1 MCVQNPLVVQHIER
15 IFLWVNADLAW
26 KKTVAPFLGFLFFRK
41 SIHNKSGSFTP
52 YLFKINEMKNI
63 LIALLLVYTVL
74 GHAQTPTPSI
84 SIVPSWERLDGPS
97 AYVSKYAQHGNVL
110 FAASEEA
117 LFTSIDGGL
126 QWEYNTAFGRKRIRQ
141 MFAHSAGVVVI
152 ANETKVLDPE
162 SPFPSLETH
171 QVYYST
177 DHGISWT
184 KGLVFAQ
191 EPESFW
197 ANNPKEI
204 IAKNDSVLAFTY
216 EYYPS
221 LVFTPQFQNWVSTD
235 FGASWEMPF
244 TGATMLNGNQD
255 TFSFIRLVNSQLEGG
270 YSGKDDFSEIHS
282 VSLQGTPATS
292 ATILK
297 TVYQNGNFYLFLKD
311 KTLWYSADQGT
322 TWNQVFLAADGTLNE
337 VIWGNPHFFLR
348 TENGVFRG
356 TLQAPSALEQVYG
369 GEQSI
374 LPSCKTF
381 TPLASGYWG
390 NTHLNQSIFSPDNGL
405 NWVPRSAGLSS
416 KVIDLRMECGHILAR
431 SGGKLSEVA
440 GWFEE
445 TGQNNLWE
453 LSTAAE
459 DYPPFS
465 YLRWEFNG
473 ITYRYNPPFL
483 YRSED
488 CDTTWETVPISFG
501 AAPSTMLQ
509 LDGRL
514 YIQSEL
520 DYQVFTGDSLG
531 LIWETKNTPEI
542 FYNFWSA
549 GNYLFG
555 QVQNE
560 LYRSEDGGDSWE
572 TFQIPL
578 IPSRISSH
586 GDHLFAVEHNGMG
599 TETGIYRSSDFGE
612 TWVKTCEFPAVN
624 GSKKATIPSIS
635 KGLIWLH
642 FDHALYL
649 SDDEGETW
657 AAILQTP
664 FSKRVIITENFNS
677 RDTFI
682 DQASRYFVQEDQLY
696 ALSEAHGL
704 WRTNLDSILNLL
716 HPSSLVSTP
725 IDDQS
730 HFTLYPNPT
739 SHSARI
745 LFHPSAPEVIL
756 PERIRLFDAMGNL
769 RMVLHNLTDGSILNM
784 ETLPTGIYWVEIQNL
799 GHSEMH
805 KIVKE

>member
-1 MCVQNPLVVQHIER
+1 MEENGGIVFGVS
-15 IFLWVNADLAW
+15 VN
-26 KKTVAPFLGFLFFRK
+26 KKIKP
-41 SIHNKSGSFTP
+41 GSFTP
-52 YLFKINEMKNI
+52 CLFKINEMKKI
-63 LIALLLVYTVL
+63 LFTLLLFSAVL
-74 GHAQTPTPSI
+74 CHGQTPTPSI
-84 SIVPSWERLDGPS
+84 SIVPAWERLDGPS
-97 AYVSKYAQHGNVL
+97 AYVSKYAQSGNVL

-117 LFTSIDGGL
+117 LFSSIDGGL
-126 QWEYNTAFGRKRIRQ
+126 HWEYNTAFGRKRIRQ
-141 MFAHSAGVVVI
+141 LFAHPAGVVVI
-152 ANETKVLDPE
+152 TNETKVIDPQ
-162 SPFPSLETH
+162 SSFPSIEIH
-171 QVYYST
+171 QVYHST
-177 DHGISWT
+177 DQGASWN
-184 KGLVFAQ
+184 KVMDFDQ
-191 EPESFW
+191 EPESFYG
-197 ANNPKEI
+197 NNPKEI

-221 LVFTPQFQNWVSTD
+221 LIFTPQFQNWVSTD
-235 FGASWEMPF
+235 SGASWKMPF
-244 TGATMLNGNQD
+244 SGATMLNGNQD
-255 TFSFIRLVNSQLEGG
+255 TFSFIRLVNNQLEGG

-322 TWNQVFLAADGTLNE
+322 TWNQEFLAADGTLNE
-337 VIWGNPHFFLR
+337 VLWESPHFFLR

-356 TLQAPSALEQVYG
+356 QIQALSALEKVYN
-369 GEQSI
+369 GEQST

-381 TPLASGYWG
+381 TPSASGYWV
-390 NTHLNQSIFSPDNGL
+390 NTHLNQTIFSPDNGL
-405 NWVPRSAGLSS
+405 SWLPRSAGLSS
-416 KVIDLRMECGHILAR
+416 KVIDLRMECGHVLAR

-445 TGQNNLWE
+445 TGPDNLWE

-459 DYPPFS
+459 DYAPFS

-473 ITYRYNPPFL
+473 ITYRYVPPFL

-488 CDTTWETVPISFG
+488 CDITWETLPIAFG
-501 AAPSTMLQ
+501 AAPTTMLQ

-514 YIQSEL
+514 YIQSKY

-531 LIWETKNTPEI
+531 LLWETKNTPII
-542 FYNFWSA
+542 FHNFWSA
-549 GNYLFG
+549 GNFIFG

-560 LYRSEDGGDSWE
+560 LYRSEDGGESWE
-572 TFQIPL
+572 TFQIPY
-578 IPSRISSH
+578 IPSRINSH
-586 GDHLFAVEHNGMG
+586 GANLFAVEHNGMG
-599 TETGIYRSSDFGE
+599 TETGIYRSSNFGE
-612 TWVKTCEFPAVN
+612 TWIKTCEFPLIN
-624 GSKKATIPSIS
+624 GFYKATIPSIS

-725 IDDQS
+725 IEEHS

-739 SHSARI
+739 RHSARI
-745 LFHPSAPEVIL
+745 LFHPSATEVNL

-769 RMVLHNLTDGSILNM
+769 RNVLYNPVEGSILNM
-784 ETLPTGIYWVEIQNL
+784 ELLPTGIYWVEIQNQ

>member
-1 MCVQNPLVVQHIER
+1 
-15 IFLWVNADLAW
+15 
-26 KKTVAPFLGFLFFRK
+26 
-41 SIHNKSGSFTP
+41 
-52 YLFKINEMKNI
+52 MKNI
-63 LIALLLVYTVL
+63 LFTLLLFSTVL
-74 GHAQTPTPSI
+74 CHSQAPTPSI
-84 SIVPSWERLDGPS
+84 SLAPLWERLDGPS
-97 AYVSKYAQHGNVL
+97 AYVSKYAQSGNVL

-126 QWEYNTAFGRKRIRQ
+126 HWEYNTAFGRKRIRQ

-270 YSGKDDFSEIHS
+270 YSGKDDFSEIRS

-311 KTLWYSADQGT
+311 KTLWFSADQGI
-322 TWNQVFLAADGTLNE
+322 TWNQEFFLSAVGTLQE
-337 VIWGNPHFFLR
+337 VVWESPHFFLR
-348 TENGVFRG
+348 TETGVFRG
-356 TLQAPSALEQVYG
+356 KLQAPSALEKVYD

-381 TPLASGYWG
+381 TPSASGYWV
-390 NTHLNQSIFSPDNGL
+390 NTHLNQTIFSPDNGM

-416 KVIDLRMECGHILAR
+416 KVIDMRTECGQVRAR
-431 SGGKLSEVA
+431 SGGKLSETA

-445 TGQNNLWE
+445 IGQNNLWE
-453 LSTAAE
+453 LSTVAE
-459 DYPPFS
+459 DYLPFAH
-465 YLRWEFNG
+465 LRWEFNA
-473 ITYRYNPPFL
+473 ITYRYSPPFM

-488 CDTTWETVPISFG
+488 CDLTWEALPIAFG
-501 AAPSTMLQ
+501 AAPTTMLQ
-509 LDGRL
+509 LNGRL

-531 LIWETKNTPEI
+531 LLWETKNTPEI
-542 FYNFWSA
+542 FHNFWSA
-549 GNYLFG
+549 GDFLFG
-555 QVQNE
+555 QVQTE
-560 LYRSEDGGDSWE
+560 LYRSEDGGESWE
-572 TFQIPL
+572 TFQIPF
-578 IPSRISSH
+578 IPSRINSH
-586 GDHLFAVEHNGMG
+586 GVHLFAVEHNGMG

-612 TWVKTCEFPAVN
+612 TWNKTCEFPPIN

-642 FDHALYL
+642 FDHSLYL
-649 SDDEGETW
+649 SDNEGETW
-657 AAILQTP
+657 ATILQTP

-682 DQASRYFVQEDQLY
+682 DQASRYFVEGDQLY

-716 HPSSLVSTP
+716 HPSTLVSTP
-725 IDDQS
+725 MEEHH

-739 SHSARI
+739 SHSAQI
-745 LFHPSAPEVIL
+745 LFHPSTTEAAL
-756 PERIRLFDAMGNL
+756 PERIRLFDLMGCLQLVLPNPTEKSTLNL
-769 RMVLHNLTDGSILNM
+769 
-784 ETLPTGIYWVEIQNL
+784 EALPTGIYWVEIQHL
-799 GHSEMH
+799 GKPEMY
-805 KIVKE
+805 KLVKE